1 MVFDP
6 DFAILD
12 RVIMRIPRY
21 ITRKTCRVCGSNKLE
36 KVFSIGNL
44 YISTF
49 VKNRKERAPRAP
61 LELVHCKNC
70 DLLQLKHTA
79 PQELLYARH
88 YWYRSG
94 INPVITA
101 DLKEIA
107 QVATKMAKLK
117 KGDIVLDIGAND
129 GTMLKYYPKNLIRV
143 GCEPATNLTKYL
155 RKVTPHIIADFWT
168 YKSWRKKFSDKKAK
182 VITAIGMFYDME
194 NPNQFIRDAAKALDK
209 NGIFIAQLMTLK
221 PMIQKNDLGNI
232 CHEHL
237 EYYSYP
243 SLVYFF
249 EKNGLEIFKV
259 EENSINGGSYRLFA
273 RHLKKGS
280 IKYPEPKYDYKAF
293 AKRLETNKKKAVDFI
308 KREVKKGKKVY
319 VYGASTKGNT
329 ILQYYGL
336 DNKLIKAAADKDKQK
351 WGKYTVGSLIP
362 IISED
367 KARKDADYFF
377 VSPWAFFDTFYK
389 REKDWLKKGGKFI
402 VPLPRFRVV
411 GLKK

>member
-1 MVFDP
+1 MKSAP
-6 DFAILD
+6 
-12 RVIMRIPRY
+12 PTT
-21 ITRKTCRVCGSNKLE
+21 TRKTCRVCGSSKLE
-36 KVFSIGNL
+36 KVFGIGNL

-49 VKNRKERAPRAP
+49 VKSKKEKTPRAP

-107 QVATKMAKLK
+107 QVAAKMAKLK
-117 KGDIVLDIGAND
+117 KGNIVLDIGAND

-155 RKVTPHIIADFWT
+155 KKVTSHVIADFWT
-168 YKSWRKKFSDKKAK
+168 YKTWQKKFGDEKAK

-194 NPNQFIRDAAKALDK
+194 NPNQFIADAVKALDK
-209 NGIFIAQLMTLK
+209 NGVFIAQLMTLK

-243 SLVYFF
+243 SLVYLF

-273 RHLKKGS
+273 RKFWKGS
-280 IKYPEPKYDYKAF
+280 IKYKKPKYDYKAF
-293 AKRLETNKKKAVDFI
+293 AKRIESNKKKCVDFI
-308 KREVKKGKKVY
+308 KKEVKRGKKVY

-336 DNKLIKAAADKDKQK
+336 DHKLI
-351 WGKYTVGSLIP
+351 
-362 IISED
+362 
-367 KARKDADYFF
+367 
-377 VSPWAFFDTFYK
+377 
-389 REKDWLKKGGKFI
+389 
-402 VPLPRFRVV
+402 
-411 GLKK
+411 

>member
-1 MVFDP
+1 MQ
-6 DFAILD
+6 IS
-12 RVIMRIPRY
+12 RTTI
-21 ITRKTCRVCGSNKLE
+21 RKTCRVCRSDKLE

-49 VKNRKERAPRAP
+49 VKSKKKKTPRAP

-79 PQELLYARH
+79 PQELLYTRH

-94 INPVITA
+94 LNPVITN

-107 QVATKMAKLK
+107 QVATKIAKLK

-129 GTMLKYYPKNLIRV
+129 GTLLKHYPKNLIRV
-143 GCEPATNLTKYL
+143 GCEPADNLIKYL
-155 RKVTPHIIADFWT
+155 RKITPHVIHSFWT
-168 YKSWRKKFSDKKAK
+168 YKTWKKKFGDKKAQ

-194 NPNQFIRDAAKALDK
+194 DPNQFIRDAAKVLTP
-209 NGIFIAQLMTLK
+209 GGVFIAQLMTLK
-221 PMIQKNDLGNI
+221 PMIETNDLGNI

-259 EENSINGGSYRLFA
+259 EENGINGGSYRLFA

-280 IKYPEPKYDYKAF
+280 IKYKEPKYDYRAF
-293 AKRLETNKKKAVDFI
+293 AKRLKTNKKKAVDFI
-308 KREVKKGKKVY
+308 KEEVKKGKKVY

-336 DNKLIKAAADKDKQK
+336 DTKLIKAAADKDEQK
-351 WGKYTVGSLIP
+351 WGKYTVGTLIP
-362 IISED
+362 IINED

-402 VPLPRFRVV
+402 VPLPKFRVV
-411 GLKK
+411 GAKK